1 MKTAMKA
8 VSPENRNGQSPEA
21 ATDKAPHSNMPVSKI
36 GAPAIFDAKNGT
48 YIKLP
53 DGYRINQSNGKTWIG
68 SSADGQVFLLVERF
82 ATQEQ
87 TIPTILAEGDL
98 GLFLVSTR
106 PAIEQIAP
114 SIIGIE
120 ACGEFAGK
128 EIRAYLAR
136 VTIDGQLSY
145 LVLAAG
151 DAYEKIA
158 VLKKAALD
166 IARRFV
172 R

>member
-1 MKTAMKA
+1 MKA
-8 VSPENRNGQSPEA
+8 ISPENQNGQSPEA
-21 ATDKAPHSNMPVSKI
+21 VTDKAPHSNMPVSKI

-53 DGYRINQSNGKTWIG
+53 DGYRINQSNGKAWIG

-82 ATQEQ
+82 DTQEQ

-106 PAIEQIAP
+106 PAIEWISP
-114 SIIGIE
+114 SIAGIE
-120 ACGEFAGK
+120 ARGEFGGK
-128 EIRAYLAR
+128 EIRAYLSK
-136 VTIDGQLSY
+136 VSIDDKLSY
-145 LVLAAG
+145 LILAAG
-151 DAYEKIA
+151 ETREKIA
-158 VLKKAALD
+158 VLKEAALD